1 MKISVRRTII
11 LIIGAA
17 VVMTILAVVS
27 VPKQVY
33 VQLVSSSL
41 GNAFKDAGVVIDLE
55 GVSSSGFTLSSQ
67 KADILFTQSFITLQ
81 LTEANLSLSPAALLA
96 LRLNLALTARAYGGS
111 VSGDSRI
118 GLLSSNSSHTAQ
130 GNSIRLEQIPVLS
143 FLGFT
148 SGLLSFEMPELQI
161 EEGRISKLRLRFD
174 TKDLEKG
181 QDTPLIPAISNVVRS
196 WGLPLTSSIPPFEKV
211 QLRGSLSLENAQ
223 LSLEDVTLST
233 ELGEA
238 QARGIIVFSPELS
251 TVAQVNGTL
260 KAKLSQKGLS
270 TFGALLPLFSKGAV
284 KANTPEFTLSLQGA
298 PRQENIKFS
307 VP

>member
-1 MKISVRRTII
+1 MKRSFRRTVI

-17 VVMTILAVVS
+17 VIMAILAVIS
-27 VPKQVY
+27 IPKQVY

-41 GNAFKDAGVVIDLE
+41 GNAFKDGGVVIDLE

-96 LRLNLALTARAYGGS
+96 LRLNLALTASAYGGS

-118 GLLSSNSSHTAQ
+118 GILGSNSSHTAQ
-130 GNSIRLEQIPVLS
+130 GNNIRLEQIPVLS

-148 SGLLSFEMPELQI
+148 GGLLSFEMPELQI
-161 EEGRISKLRLRFD
+161 QEGRLAKLKLRFE

-181 QDTPLIPAISNVVRS
+181 QDTPLIPLISNAVRS
-196 WGLPLTSSIPPFEKV
+196 LGLPLTNSIPPFQKV
-211 QLRGSLSLENAQ
+211 QLRGSLALENEQ
-223 LSLEDVTLST
+223 LSLEEVTLTT
-233 ELGEA
+233 EVGEA
-238 QARGIIVFSPELS
+238 QARGIILFSPELFAV
-251 TVAQVNGTL
+251 TQINGNL

-270 TFGALLPLFSKGAV
+270 TFGALLPLFSKGAI
-284 KANTPEFTLSLQGA
+284 KANTPEFTVSLQGA